1 MVTVFW
7 VMPLTKLVPDAFG
20 VLTISLVLLLI
31 LLGLLCI
38 AYSLYFQSH
47 VRRQGYL
54 QLGYFTGPWIIRIVF
69 ILFAIWWG
77 IGEILRLS
85 LFRRHRRILSGLDL
99 RWQENVCK
107 WYIVSNLGFA
117 EPCLFLALMFLLRA
131 PLKMESGGGG
141 ALSGKWNRNT
151 ACYIVLYC
159 LPMLALQLGIVL
171 SESRLNGGS
180 GSYVKLPDNFTKA
193 YSRVIIDG
201 DEEEVALC
209 TYPLL
214 STVVLG
220 VFAAVLTA
228 YLFCLGRQIL
238 KLVINKRLQKRVYAL
253 IFSVSCFLPLRIIT
267 LCLTVLTKADKI
279 VFEALSFLAFFSL
292 FCLSVVSICLLVY
305 FPVSDSMALRGLGD
319 VEEDDRT
326 VTEERSGALLLGP
339 QTDDSLSLR
348 GRRDSRSSS
357 QERYVELSLFL
368 EAEN

>member
-1 MVTVFW
+1 
-7 VMPLTKLVPDAFG
+7 MPLTKLVPDAFG
-20 VLTISLVLLLI
+20 VVTISLVLLLT

-47 VRRQGYL
+47 VRNQRFL
-54 QLGYFTGPWIIRIVF
+54 QLGYFSGPWIIRIAF
-69 ILFAIWWG
+69 ILFSICWA

-117 EPCLFLALMFLLRA
+117 EPCLFLALVFLLRA
-131 PLKMESGGGG
+131 PLKMESG
-141 ALSGKWNRNT
+141 ALSGRWNRNT
-151 ACYIVLYC
+151 ACYIFLCC
-159 LPMLALQLGIVL
+159 LPVFALQLAIVL

-180 GSYVKLPDNFTKA
+180 GSYVDLPRNFTRT
-193 YSRVIIDG
+193 YSRVIMDG

-228 YLFCLGRQIL
+228 YLFWLGRRIL
-238 KLVINKRLQKRVYAL
+238 KLVINKRLQKRVYTL
-253 IFSVSCFLPLRIIT
+253 IFSVSCFLPLRIVM
-267 LCLTVLTKADKI
+267 LCLSVLTKVDT
-279 VFEALSFLAFFSL
+279 VLFEALSFLAFSSL

-305 FPVSDSMALRGLGD
+305 FPISDSMALRGLRD
-319 VEEDDRT
+319 VDEDDRT
-326 VTEERSGALLLGP
+326 VAEERSGALLLGP

>member
-1 MVTVFW
+1 
-7 VMPLTKLVPDAFG
+7 MPLTKLVPDAFG
-20 VLTISLVLLLI
+20 VLTISLVLLLT

-38 AYSLYFQSH
+38 AYSFYFQSH
-47 VRRQGYL
+47 VRKHGFL
-54 QLGYFTGPWIIRIVF
+54 QLGYFSGPWIIRIAF
-69 ILFAIWWG
+69 ILFAICWAV
-77 IGEILRLS
+77 GEILRLS
-85 LFRRHRRILSGLDL
+85 LFRYHRRILSGLDL

-107 WYIVSNLGFA
+107 WYTVSNLGFA
-117 EPCLFLALMFLLRA
+117 EPCLFLTLMFLLRA
-131 PLKMESGGGG
+131 PLKMESGG

-159 LPMLALQLGIVL
+159 VPMLALQLAVVL

-180 GSYVKLPDNFTKA
+180 GSYVNLPPSFTRT
-193 YSRVIIDG
+193 YSQVIIDG
-201 DEEEVALC
+201 EEVALC
-209 TYPLL
+209 VYPLL
-214 STVVLG
+214 STVILG

-228 YLFCLGRQIL
+228 YLFWLGRQIL
-238 KLVINKRLQKRVYAL
+238 KLVINKRLQKRVYTL

-267 LCLTVLTKADKI
+267 LCLSVLTKADKI
-279 VFEALSFLAFFSL
+279 GFEALSFLAFLSL

-305 FPVSDSMALRGLGD
+305 FPVSDSMALRGLRD
-319 VEEDDRT
+319 VEEEDDRT

>member
-1 MVTVFW
+1 
-7 VMPLTKLVPDAFG
+7 MPLTKLVPDAFG

-38 AYSLYFQSH
+38 AYSFYFQSH
-47 VRRQGYL
+47 VRKHGFL
-54 QLGYFTGPWIIRIVF
+54 QLGYFSGPWIIRIAF
-69 ILFAIWWG
+69 ILFAICWAV
-77 IGEILRLS
+77 GEILRLS
-85 LFRRHRRILSGLDL
+85 LFRYHRRILSGLDL

-107 WYIVSNLGFA
+107 WYTVSNLGFA
-117 EPCLFLALMFLLRA
+117 EPCLFLTLMFLLRA
-131 PLKMESGGGG
+131 PLKMESGG

-151 ACYIVLYC
+151 ACYILLYC
-159 LPMLALQLGIVL
+159 LPMLALQLAVVL

-180 GSYVKLPDNFTKA
+180 GSYVNLPPSFTRT
-193 YSRVIIDG
+193 YSQVIIDG
-201 DEEEVALC
+201 EEVALC
-209 TYPLL
+209 VYPLL
-214 STVVLG
+214 STVILG

-228 YLFCLGRQIL
+228 YLFWLGRQIL

-267 LCLTVLTKADKI
+267 LCLSVLTKADKI
-279 VFEALSFLAFFSL
+279 GFEALSFLAFLSL
-292 FCLSVVSICLLVY
+292 LCLSVVSICLLVY
-305 FPVSDSMALRGLGD
+305 FPVSDSMALRGLRD
-319 VEEDDRT
+319 VEEEDDRT

>member
-1 MVTVFW
+1 MDTVFW

-20 VLTISLVLLLI
+20 VVTICLVLLLI

-38 AYSLYFQSH
+38 AYSFYFQSH
-47 VRRQGYL
+47 VRKQGFL
-54 QLGYFTGPWIIRIVF
+54 HLGYFSGPWIIRITF
-69 ILFAIWWG
+69 ILFAIWWS

-85 LFRRHRRILSGLDL
+85 LFRRHRRLLSGLDL

-117 EPCLFLALMFLLRA
+117 EPCLLLTLMFLLRA
-131 PLKMESGGGG
+131 PLKMESG

-159 LPMLALQLGIVL
+159 LPMFALQLAVVL
-171 SESRLNGGS
+171 FEPRLNGGS
-180 GSYVKLPDNFTKA
+180 GSYVKLPHNFTRT
-193 YSRVIIDG
+193 YSRVIIDE
-201 DEEEVALC
+201 DEVVALC

-214 STVVLG
+214 STVILG

-238 KLVINKRLQKRVYAL
+238 KLVINKRLQKRVYTL
-253 IFSVSCFLPLRIIT
+253 IFSVSCFLPLRIII
-267 LCLTVLTKADKI
+267 LCLSVLTKADKI

-305 FPVSDSMALRGLGD
+305 FPVSDSMALRGLRD
-319 VEEDDRT
+319 VDEDDIT
-326 VTEERSGALLLGP
+326 VREERSGALLLGP

>member
-1 MVTVFW
+1 
-7 VMPLTKLVPDAFG
+7 MPLTKLVPDAFG
-20 VLTISLVLLLI
+20 AVTICLVLLLI

-38 AYSLYFQSH
+38 AYSFYFQSH
-47 VRRQGYL
+47 VRRQGFL
-54 QLGYFTGPWIIRIVF
+54 QLGYFTGPWIIRITF
-69 ILFAIWWG
+69 ILLVIWWS

-117 EPCLFLALMFLLRA
+117 EPCLFLTLVFLLRA
-131 PLKMESGGGG
+131 PLKMESSGGGG

-151 ACYIVLYC
+151 ACYIILYC
-159 LPMLALQLGIVL
+159 LPMLALQLAVVL

-180 GSYVKLPDNFTKA
+180 GSYVKLPENFTRT
-193 YSRVIIDG
+193 YSPVIIDG
-201 DEEEVALC
+201 DEEVVALC

-214 STVVLG
+214 STVILG

-228 YLFCLGRQIL
+228 YLFWLGRQIL
-238 KLVINKRLQKRVYAL
+238 KLVINKRLQKRVYTL
-253 IFSVSCFLPLRIIT
+253 IFSVSCFLPLRIIM
-267 LCLTVLTKADKI
+267 LCLSVLTKAEKI

-305 FPVSDSMALRGLGD
+305 FPVSDSMALRGLRD
-319 VEEDDRT
+319 VDEDDRT

-368 EAEN
+368 EADN